1 MTAKPIR
8 SRRSY
13 VARWTFA
20 GAVFGVFF
28 PLVAWRIAVAATGD
42 VTLGELHRLH
52 PTMGV
57 VDLAPLVLGAVAA
70 VIGVFH
76 HRLAESRRRTEATAR
91 QIAAAW
97 TSELH
102 GANLEL
108 ADALESRRRFHAA
121 VTHELRSPLTA
132 IVGYSDLAGH
142 LASEPPELSEYVTE
156 IYGAATAMLGMV
168 NDLLDAAKLE
178 ASGISV
184 EIVDVQCPEVI
195 DEVVR
200 RLTPLA
206 RHKGLEVIVDVDS
219 EVECRADP
227 ERLRQILTNLIA
239 NAVKFTESGTVRVRA
254 SLGDD
259 RSAAI
264 EVVDDGLGI
273 DAADLDRI
281 FEAFES
287 GAHGD
292 GRSDSSGL
300 GLAISKTL
308 AEAMD
313 GHITAESAGP
323 GKGST
328 FRLTLPAADQ
338 RGAEMRTALLAAS

>member
-1 MTAKPIR
+1 M
-8 SRRSY
+8 
-13 VARWTFA
+13 
-20 GAVFGVFF
+20 FF
-28 PLVAWRIAVAATGD
+28 PLVAWRIAVAATGEM
-42 VTLGELHRLH
+42 TFAELHRLH

-70 VIGVFH
+70 VIGMFH
-76 HRLAESRRRTEATAR
+76 YRLAEARARTEATAR

-102 GANLEL
+102 AANLEL

-132 IVGYSDLAGH
+132 IVGYTDLAGH
-142 LASEPPELSEYVTE
+142 IVSGPPELGAYLTE
-156 IYGAATAMLGMV
+156 IYAAATAMLGMV

-184 EIVDVQCPEVI
+184 EIVDVRCPEVI
-195 DEVVR
+195 DDVVR

-206 RHKGLEVIVDVDS
+206 RQKGLEVIADVDS

-239 NAVKFTESGTVRVRA
+239 NAVKFTESGTVRVLA

-259 RSAAI
+259 RSVAI

-273 DAADLDRI
+273 DSADLGRI

-323 GKGST
+323 GEGST

-338 RGAEMRTALLAAS
+338 RGAETRTALLAAS

>member
-1 MTAKPIR
+1 MPEFLKDATAK
-8 SRRSY
+8 
-13 VARWTFA
+13 
-20 GAVFGVFF
+20 
-28 PLVAWRIAVAATGD
+28 AA
-42 VTLGELHRLH
+42 
-52 PTMGV
+52 
-57 VDLAPLVLGAVAA
+57 
-70 VIGVFH
+70 
-76 HRLAESRRRTEATAR
+76 
-91 QIAAAW
+91 
-97 TSELH
+97 H

-132 IVGYSDLAGH
+132 IVGYSDLAGP
-142 LASEPPELSEYVTE
+142 LASEPPELSAYVSE

-184 EIVDVQCPEVI
+184 EIEDVRCPKVV

-206 RHKGLEVIVDVDS
+206 RQKGLELIADVGS
-219 EVECRADP
+219 EVGCRADP

-239 NAVKFTESGTVRVRA
+239 NAVKFTESGTVRVLA
-254 SLGDD
+254 SLCDD
-259 RSAAI
+259 GSVAL

-273 DAADLDRI
+273 DPADLDRI
-281 FEAFES
+281 FEAFEC

-292 GRSDSSGL
+292 GRCDSSGL

-313 GHITAESAGP
+313 GRITAESPGP
-323 GKGST
+323 GEGST

-338 RGAEMRTALLAAS
+338 RGAETRTALMVAR